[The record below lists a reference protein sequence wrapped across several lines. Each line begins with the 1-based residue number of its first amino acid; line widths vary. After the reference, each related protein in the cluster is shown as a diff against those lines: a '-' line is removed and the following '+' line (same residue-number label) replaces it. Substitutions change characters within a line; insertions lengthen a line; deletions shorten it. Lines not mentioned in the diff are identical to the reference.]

1 MHEFLPGVLSWSC
14 LSEPHGYDFNG
25 TLLLNAEGNLC
36 IDPVD
41 PTEEVLDR
49 LAEAGVAQILITNR
63 NHTRAANR
71 VRERTGARVAI
82 HPADAAYARDQGT
95 AIDSELE
102 VGERAG
108 PFTVV
113 GVPGKSPGEIA
124 FHDPARRLLVVGDAV
139 IGNPAG
145 RLSLLRERV
154 MDDPAR
160 LRASVRSLLE
170 LDFDA
175 LVVGDGVPIREGARE
190 RLRELVASFPTD

>member
-1 MHEFLPGVLSWSC
+1 VGF
-14 LSEPHGYDFNG
+14 
-25 TLLLNAEGNLC
+25 
-36 IDPVD
+36 
-41 PTEEVLDR
+41 
-49 LAEAGVAQILITNR
+49 AQFPNTNP
-63 NHTRAANR
+63 NHTRAATR
-71 VRERTGARVAI
+71 VGEPPGARVAI

-95 AIDSELE
+95 AIDAELQ

-108 PFTVV
+108 PFIVV

-124 FHDPARRLLVVGDAV
+124 LHDPARRLLVVGDAV
-139 IGNPAG
+139 IGNPPG

-175 LVVGDGVPIREGARE
+175 LMLGDGVPIREGGRE

>member
-1 MHEFLPGVLSWSC
+1 MRELLPGVLSWPWFSK
-14 LSEPHGYDFNG
+14 PHGYDFNG

-36 IDPVD
+36 VDPVD
-41 PTEEVLDR
+41 PSEEVLDR
-49 LAEAGVAQILITNR
+49 LAKEGVAQILITNR

-71 VRERTGARVAI
+71 VRERTGAPVAI
-82 HPADAAYARDQGT
+82 HPADAVHAREQGT
-95 AIDSELE
+95 AIDAELQ
-102 VGERAG
+102 VGGRAG

-124 FHDPARRLLVVGDAV
+124 LHDPARRLLVVGDAV
-139 IGNPAG
+139 IGNPPG
-145 RLSLLRERV
+145 RLSLLGERV
-154 MDDPAR
+154 MDDPVR

-175 LVVGDGVPIREGARE
+175 LMLGDGVSIREGAHE

>member
-1 MHEFLPGVLSWSC
+1 MRELLPGVLGWSWF
-14 LSEPHGYDFNG
+14 SEPHGYDFNG
-25 TLLLNAEGNLC
+25 TLFLDAEGNLC
-36 IDPVD
+36 VDPVE

-49 LAEAGVAQILITNR
+49 LAAEGVAQILITNR

-71 VRERTGARVAI
+71 VRERTGARIAI

-95 AIDSELE
+95 AIDAELE

-124 FHDPARRLLVVGDAV
+124 LHDPARRLLVVGDAV
-139 IGNPAG
+139 IGNPPG

-160 LRASVRSLLE
+160 LRTSVRSLLE
-170 LDFDA
+170 LDFDV
-175 LVVGDGVPIREGARE
+175 LVVGDGVPIREGGRE
-190 RLRELVASFPTD
+190 RLRELVAGFPSD